1 MVSLAV
7 NNIPLT
13 LDDSVIDARC
23 EIIVLVAR
31 PCTYSANLLA
41 LEFLESGELA
51 THICRQNSNI
61 YACRCQSPPHLI
73 DVRFKTSYIGDV
85 ACCYEQ

>member
-13 LDDSVIDARC
+13 LHDSVIDARR
-23 EIIVLVAR
+23 EVIVLVAG

-41 LEFLESGELA
+41 LDFLERGKLA
-51 THICRQNSNI
+51 THIGRQNSNI
-61 YACRCQSPPHLI
+61 YACCCQSPSHLI
-73 DVRFKTSYIGDV
+73 DVRFKTSYIRDV
-85 ACCYEQ
+85 ARCYEQ